1 MFIDRARIQVTAG
14 DGGNGK
20 ASFKRAKGMPKGGP
34 DGGNGGRGGD
44 IILKVDDGLN
54 TLIDFRGIYEW
65 KAQPGDMG
73 GSKQCTG
80 ADADDRIVRV
90 PAGTVVYDEHTGEQL
105 ADLGPGDSIIIAQG
119 GRGGF
124 GNEHFKNSVN
134 QAPRTATPGEP
145 GEIKQL
151 ILELK
156 VIAEVGLVGLPNAG
170 KSTLLKAVTR
180 AEPKIANYPFTTLS
194 PQLGIAMLDAS
205 RRIVL
210 ADIPGLIE
218 GAADGAGLGHAF
230 LRHIE
235 RTTVII
241 HVLDAFPDE
250 TQGDPE
256 NTPTPA
262 DHYRAIRQE
271 LQGYSSELAEKREII
286 ALNKLDLIPEEEH
299 AEHIAQLRIAL
310 KLDANQEVFAISA
323 ATGQGTGELLDAV
336 WNLLHSA
343 DYTPAGW

>member
-20 ASFKRAKGMPKGGP
+20 VSFKRAKGMPKGGP
-34 DGGNGGRGGD
+34 DGGNGGKGGD
-44 IILKVDDGLN
+44 VILTVDDGLN

-65 KAQPGDMG
+65 KSLPGDMG

-90 PAGTVVYDEHTGEQL
+90 PAGTVVHDEQTGEVL
-105 ADLGPGDSIIIAQG
+105 VDLGPGDTFVIAHG

-145 GEIKQL
+145 GETKQL

-170 KSTLLKAVTR
+170 KSTLLKSVTR

-194 PQLGIAMLDAS
+194 PQLGIAMLDQS
-205 RRIVL
+205 RRVVI

-218 GAADGAGLGHAF
+218 GAAEGAGLGHAF

-241 HVLDAFPDE
+241 HVLDAFPDD
-250 TQGDPE
+250 GA
-256 NTPTPA
+256 TPA
-262 DHYRAIRQE
+262 QHYTGIRQE
-271 LQGYSSELAEKREII
+271 LMDYSSMLAEKPEII

-299 AEHIAQLRIAL
+299 AEHIAELRVALQLDS
-310 KLDANQEVFAISA
+310 KQEVFAISA
-323 ATGQGTGELLDAV
+323 ATGQGTGELMQAV
-336 WNLLHSA
+336 WNMLHSE

>member
-20 ASFKRAKGMPKGGP
+20 VSFKRAKGMPKGGP
-34 DGGNGGRGGD
+34 DGGDGGKGGD
-44 IILKVDDGLN
+44 IILKVDEGLN

-65 KAQPGDMG
+65 KAKPGDMG

-80 ADADDRIVRV
+80 ADADDRTIRV
-90 PAGTVVYDEHTGEQL
+90 PAGTVVHDEHTGEIIV
-105 ADLGPGDSIIIAQG
+105 DLGPGDTFVIAKG

-134 QAPRTATPGEP
+134 QAPRTATPGET
-145 GEIKQL
+145 GETKQL

-170 KSTLLKAVTR
+170 KSTLLKSVTR
-180 AEPKIANYPFTTLS
+180 ADPKIANYPFTTLS
-194 PQLGIAMLDAS
+194 PQLGIAMLDQS
-205 RRIVL
+205 RRMVI

-218 GAADGAGLGHAF
+218 GAAEGAGLGHAF

-241 HVLDAFPDE
+241 HVLDAFPD
-250 TQGDPE
+250 DDA
-256 NTPTPA
+256 TPA
-262 DHYRAIRQE
+262 EHYTAIRQE
-271 LQGYSSELAEKREII
+271 LMDYSSELAEKPEII
-286 ALNKLDLIPEEEH
+286 ALNKLDLIPEDEH
-299 AEHIAQLRIAL
+299 SEHIAKLRIDL
-310 KLDANQEVFAISA
+310 QLDANQEVFPISA
-323 ATGQGTGELLDAV
+323 ATAQGTDQLLQAV
-336 WNLLHSA
+336 WKLLHTA